1 MVAEGGGDLGVHVY
15 PLNQPGEGFRN
26 EPLYGFQGK
35 MTQILEYKIF
45 RWVVLMVFN
54 YGSH

>member
-1 MVAEGGGDLGVHVY
+1 MMKKIIQMVAEGGGDLGVHVY
-15 PLNQPGEGFRN
+15 PLNQPGEGVRN

-45 RWVVLMVFN
+45 R
-54 YGSH
+54 